1 MRTGRACDGG
11 CPATGPP
18 CRHNFLR
25 ARQHYYF
32 CARCG
37 LRRYRTLPV
46 EEEPAAPA
54 APGTGRLRGFLA
66 GTAAGFAAASCVM
79 AALLALLRGW

>member
-1 MRTGRACDGG
+1 MRRRMTHVA
-11 CPATGPP
+11 GPP

-46 EEEPAAPA
+46 GEEAPPAAARP
-54 APGTGRLRGFLA
+54 GRLRGFLA
-66 GTAAGFAAASCVM
+66 GAAAGFAAASCAM
-79 AALLALLRGW
+79 AALLVLLRGW